1 MDHTLRSTPGNVH
14 WGLWD
19 ATLPPVLKIAS
30 GDRVTIE
37 TLSGEPEDLP
47 EPGSGFAV
55 LPDHEEVL
63 TRTFRGPGPHLLT
76 GPIYVEGAEPGDVL
90 EVEILDVQLR
100 QDWGYNLIRPLSG
113 TLPDDF
119 HETRLLNIPLD
130 RERMVGRMPWG
141 LD

>member
-1 MDHTLRSTPGNVH
+1 MEHFLRSTPGNVH

-19 ATLPPVLKIAS
+19 GTLPPVLKIAS

-63 TRTFRGPGPHLLT
+63 TRTFRGSL
-76 GPIYVEGAEPGDVL
+76 AWR
-90 EVEILDVQLR
+90 LR
-100 QDWGYNLIRPLSG
+100 AKTEAKS
-113 TLPDDF
+113 LPCVPSSRMAPRSAG
-119 HETRLLNIPLD
+119 ETSKVRL
-130 RERMVGRMPWG
+130 RSSS
-141 LD
+141 